1 MSWKKIIKAPTRNY
15 MDRFYSGKRK
25 DSEMADSLMARIVR
39 DLGLP
44 EKDEDGD
51 EIEYY
56 EYYDN
61 FELDI
66 SAKIYD
72 DSIELT
78 VLPKGEI
85 EIFDGDKS
93 VHTFTSPMIQ
103 IDGDVNLTLDEPMPL
118 DFEFEDY
125 HNGRLYLGITE
136 SDF

>member
-25 DSEMADSLMARIVR
+25 DSEMADSLMAQIVR

-44 EKDEDGD
+44 EKDEDGN

-56 EYYDN
+56 EYYDD

-66 SAKIYD
+66 SAKVD
-72 DSIELT
+72 GDSITLSI
-78 VLPKGEI
+78 LPKGEI
-85 EIFDGDKS
+85 EIFDGDES
-93 VHTFTSPMIQ
+93 VHTFTEDKIQ
-103 IDGDVNLTLDEPMPL
+103 IDGDVNLQLDEKMTI

-125 HNGRLYLGITE
+125 SDGVLYLGLTE
-136 SDF
+136 SEF

>member
-1 MSWKKIIKAPTRNY
+1 MSDY
-15 MDRFYSGKRK
+15 
-25 DSEMADSLMARIVR
+25 LMVQIVR

-56 EYYDN
+56 EYYDY

-66 SAKIYD
+66 SAKID
-72 DSIELT
+72 GDSITLRI
-78 VLPKGEI
+78 LPKGEI

-93 VHTFTSPMIQ
+93 VHTFTEDKIQ
-103 IDGDVNLTLDEPMPL
+103 IDGDVNLQLDEKMTI

-125 HNGRLYLGITE
+125 SDGVLYLGLTE
-136 SDF
+136 SEF